1 MSLAP
6 GAEAVRGVSRPRSP
20 YIGLVPYDEGDS
32 AFFFGRSVEV
42 AIVAANLRASP
53 LTILYGPSGVGKTS
67 LLMAG
72 VVHALREQAATA
84 AGESPFAVCV
94 FRSWRDDP
102 AHHLLEAAR
111 AALQESAGTESP
123 AAPAATLA
131 ETLRMWTGSNRTLLI
146 VLDQFEEYFQ
156 YHPDEGND
164 ERLTGFAAEL
174 ARIVN
179 DPSLPVHVL
188 LSIREDAWAKLDR
201 FEGHVPALFA
211 NYVRVDHLDLDG
223 ARDAIEGPIEAWNRS
238 LPEDEEPFEI
248 EPALVDAVLAATAGG
263 QLTFQSGGETSA
275 AEASGDRVEAPFLQL
290 VLERLWRDT
299 LAAGEHTLTLARL
312 EALGG
317 AARIV
322 ENHLLDALGRLT
334 PADQDIASGCFR
346 FLVSRSKTKIAHP
359 ASDLAEWTQRPEPQ
373 VTAVLDKL
381 CTGES
386 GRILRA
392 VAAGHDE
399 GSTSYELFHDILAEP
414 ILAWRKQYEDRRE
427 QDAEMQRQRA
437 VRRRLV
443 LIAAGL
449 LCLVVAF
456 AAFAAWALHERSIAT
471 RRANVA
477 KSQALAARSLRVQAL
492 APRQS
497 LALAAR
503 AEATSATPQAE
514 EALRRALVAWP
525 KPAVLVA
532 PKRTT
537 YGVDFSPDA
546 PLVATA
552 GQGGAFV
559 RSTTGK
565 LVATLVAHK
574 LVYSARFSSDGHFLV
589 TADVDGAIRLWLVRG
604 WRELP
609 SRARILPGLLARAAF
624 SADDGYLVA
633 GGHPGWPNR
642 VWRFRDGRIGPRAEG
657 VAGWIDPDGTARVV
671 DARTAAW
678 AARVSEDAPFRFAS
692 SPDGRL
698 FAVIPR
704 FEAMRVFRTANHK
717 LVATLP
723 PAGGAVF
730 SPDGRRLAAE
740 GRDTVIWNVAQRRPE
755 AVLARTRG
763 GGAFSR
769 DGTLLVSASTTARIS
784 DSRSGALQAELP
796 PRPPR
801 FHHTVVLPDP
811 YPSQG
816 YGSAGPPPPPTS
828 VSGGS
833 GPGPAFELH
842 RAASFSSAGD
852 LVATWGRSPGGAKL
866 WQPFGTR
873 RLAVLRTTS
882 QADGEPLLLPVAV
895 SSDGALV
902 ATAGRGNQVEVR
914 DTSDG
919 RRVSS
924 LRGSTDFVSSL
935 AFDARRD
942 LLAAGS
948 FDRAV
953 RVWRVADGHIVHTFG
968 GHKGRV
974 GGVALSRDGK
984 LVASASE
991 DGTARIWRVATGA
1004 LVHVLHTG
1012 DATVNSVSFSSDGH
1026 SLLTSGGD
1034 GVARIWSVGSGRQ
1047 AAVLRARKVT
1057 ATPVLQA
1064 SFSSDGRFVATLDEA
1079 AGARIWRSSGGQP
1092 IRTLVNIGS
1101 ISFSHDGTQ
1110 LLTGG
1115 GDATARILRTDGA
1128 VETGLLRG
1136 HTNTVSGAHFGP
1148 GDDLIVTAGLDGTAR
1163 VWQAATDGIVA
1174 LVRPS
1179 ASPVVDAMLVADG
1192 RLVTVSANGVS
1203 LYACE
1208 PCLLPAQLRAAAA
1221 ERLRSPPDR

>member
-102 AHHLLEAAR
+102 ADGLREAAR
-111 AALQESAGTESP
+111 AALQESAVIEP
-123 AAPAATLA
+123 LPKPAATLA
-131 ETLRMWTGSNRTLLI
+131 ETLRIWTGSRTLLI

-248 EPALVDAVLAATAGG
+248 EPALVDAVLAATASG
-263 QLTFQSGGETSA
+263 QLTFQSGGESSA
-275 AEASGDRVEAPFLQL
+275 AEAAGDRVEAPFLQL

-299 LAAGEHTLTLARL
+299 LAAGGHTLTLARL

-334 PADQDIASGCFR
+334 PAEQDIASGCFR

-392 VAAGHDE
+392 VAAGHDD

-471 RRANVA
+471 QRANVA

-552 GQGGAFV
+552 GQGGAVV

-565 LVATLVAHK
+565 LVTTLVAQK

-589 TADVDGAIRLWLVRG
+589 TADVDGAIRLWRVRD

-624 SADDGYLVA
+624 SADDRYLVA

-642 VWRFRDGRIGPRAEG
+642 VWRFRDGRIGLRPQG

-678 AARVSEDAPFRFAS
+678 AARVTEDAPFRFAS

-698 FAVIPR
+698 FAVMPR

-723 PAGGAVF
+723 TAGGAVF

-740 GRDTVIWNVAQRRPE
+740 GSDTVIWNVAQRRPE

-769 DGTLLVSASTTARIS
+769 DGTLLISASTTARIS
-784 DSRSGALQAELP
+784 DTRSAALQAELP

-801 FHHTVVLPDP
+801 FHHAVVLPDP

-816 YGSAGPPPPPTS
+816 YGSAGPPPPPAS

-852 LVATWGRSPGGAKL
+852 LVATWGRLAGGAKL

-873 RLAVLRTTS
+873 SLGVLRPTS
-882 QADGEPLLLPVAV
+882 HADDEPLLLPVVV

-902 ATAGRGNQVEVR
+902 AMAGRRNEVEIR
-914 DTSDG
+914 DTRDG
-919 RRVSS
+919 ARVSS
-924 LRGSTDFVSSL
+924 LRGSTDFVSTL
-935 AFDARRD
+935 AFDARHD

-948 FDRAV
+948 FDKAV
-953 RVWRVADGHIVHTFG
+953 RVWRVADGHLVHTFE
-968 GHKGRV
+968 GHTGRV
-974 GGVALSRDGK
+974 GGVALSPDGK

-1004 LVHVLHTG
+1004 LVHVLHVG
-1012 DATVNSVSFSSDGH
+1012 DATVNSVSFGPGGRSV
-1026 SLLTSGGD
+1026 LASGGD
-1034 GVARIWSVGSGRQ
+1034 GVARIWSTGSGRRV
-1047 AAVLRARKVT
+1047 AVLLGPKRSRA
-1057 ATPVLQA
+1057 PVLQA
-1064 SFSSDGRFVATLDEA
+1064 SFSRNGRFVATLDENA
-1079 AGARIWRSSGGQP
+1079 AARVWHSSGGEP
-1092 IRTLVNIGS
+1092 IRTLANVGS
-1101 ISFSHDGTQ
+1101 ISFSPDGKQ
-1110 LLTGG
+1110 LVTGG
-1115 GDATARILRTDGA
+1115 GDATARVLLADGG
-1128 VETGLLRG
+1128 VQTGLLRG
-1136 HTNTVSGAHFGP
+1136 HTNTVSGAHFGS

-1163 VWQAATDGIVA
+1163 VWQAATAGTVA
-1174 LVRPS
+1174 VIRPG
-1179 ASPVVDAMLVADG
+1179 APAVVDAMLVPGG
-1192 RLVTVSANGVS
+1192 RLVAVSADGGVS

-1208 PCLLPAQLRAAAA
+1208 PCLPPAQLRAAAA